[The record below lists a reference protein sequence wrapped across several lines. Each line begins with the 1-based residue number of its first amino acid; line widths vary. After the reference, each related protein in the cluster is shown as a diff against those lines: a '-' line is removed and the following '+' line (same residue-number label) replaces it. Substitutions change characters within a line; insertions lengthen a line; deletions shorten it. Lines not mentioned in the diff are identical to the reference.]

1 MVWKCSRKLV
11 PRPFSAVWSSETFC
25 DRAATAR
32 GMEFGDRKGNCAPGE
47 RIGGTG
53 GRKAGHEGR
62 RVGPQP
68 LIVRGV
74 VGPTYYWWGSSI
86 HALFIYNPYLSFWV
100 TSLITLNLGTQDSFF
115 APCPSA
121 RSPSVPPRYILA
133 VQIYIYGKWT
143 DESRSWRW
151 E

>member
-1 MVWKCSRKLV
+1 MVWKCSSKLV
-11 PRPFSAVWSSETFC
+11 QRPFSAVWSSETFW

-32 GMEFGDRKGNCAPGE
+32 GMEFGGRKGNCAPGE

-68 LIVRGV
+68 LIVRGWWV
-74 VGPTYYWWGSSI
+74 PPTIGGARQSM
-86 HALFIYNPYLSFWV
+86 PYLY
-100 TSLITLNLGTQDSFF
+100 TTLISLSESPPLSRLGTPDSFF

-121 RSPSVPPRYILA
+121 RSPYVPARYILA
-133 VQIYIYGKWT
+133 VHRYIYGKWT
-143 DESRSWRW
+143 DESPSWWW